1 MMGNQPIIILKEG
14 TNRERGRTAQSNNI
28 MAARAIADAVRTT
41 LGPRGMDKMLVDS
54 LGDVV
59 ITNDGA
65 TILKEIDVEHPA
77 AKMVIEV
84 SKAQD
89 EEVGDGTTTAVV
101 LAGELLKNS
110 EELIENVHPTL
121 IVKGYRLAADKAV
134 EILRNIAVEINTKSD
149 KDLRIVP
156 TTAMYSKSASTDK
169 ELLADISVRAIR
181 AVTEPGPEGAIVA
194 DIDNIQ
200 IIKKV
205 GGSIADTQLVEG
217 IIVDKERVHSG
228 MPRSVKNAKIALL
241 NLALEV
247 KKPEVDTTIQ
257 ITDPSKLAQFLG
269 EEENILRKMVEQVQG
284 VGATVVFAQK
294 GIDDLAQHFL
304 AKAGVY
310 AVRRV
315 KKSDLDKLERATGG
329 RIVSN
334 LDDLD
339 KQDLGKAELVEERK
353 IGDEQMTF
361 VTGCPKPTSVSV
373 LIRGGTEHVVDEVE
387 RTLHDALGVTSTV
400 VEDGG
405 KVLAGGGAPEVEVAL
420 RLREWAPTVGGR
432 EQLAI
437 EAFADALEVIPRT
450 LAENAGLDSINI
462 LVDLREAHGKK
473 GTTMGVNV
481 FTGKVEDMR
490 KNQVLEPLKGK
501 IQAIRGATEVATMI
515 LRIDDVIAAKS
526 TKGAG
531 PPRGGAGGMP
541 PGMGGMGGGMGDMD
555 F

>member
-1 MMGNQPIIILKEG
+1 MGNQPIIILKEG
-14 TNRERGRTAQSNNI
+14 TQRDRGRSAQSNNI
-28 MAARAIADAVRTT
+28 MAARAIADAVRST

-101 LAGELLKNS
+101 LAGELLKNA
-110 EELIENVHPTL
+110 EDLIENVHPTL
-121 IVKGYRLAADKAV
+121 IVKGYRIAADKAV
-134 EILRNIAVEINTKSD
+134 EILKSIAVEVNTKSD
-149 KDLRIVP
+149 KDLRIIP

-181 AVTEPGPEGAIVA
+181 AVTETKDDGGVVA

-200 IIKKV
+200 IIKKQ
-205 GGSIADTQLVEG
+205 GGSIADTQLIEG
-217 IIVDKERVHSG
+217 IIVDKERVHSA
-228 MPRSVKNAKIALL
+228 MPRSMKNGKIALL

-269 EEENILRKMVEQVQG
+269 EEENILRRMVEQVQDS
-284 VGATVVFAQK
+284 GATVVFTQK

-304 AKAGVY
+304 AKAGIY

-353 IGDEQMTF
+353 IGEDAMTF
-361 VTGCPKPTSVSV
+361 VTGCPKPTSVSI
-373 LIRGGTEHVVDEVE
+373 LIRGGTEHVIDEVE

-420 RLREWAPTVGGR
+420 RLREWAPQVGGR

-450 LAENAGLDSINI
+450 LAENAGLDAINI

-473 GTTMGVNV
+473 QVTAGVNV
-481 FTGKVEDMR
+481 FTGKVEDMK

-501 IQAIRGATEVATMI
+501 VQAIRGATEVATMI
-515 LRIDDVIAAKS
+515 LRIDDVIASKS
-526 TKGAG
+526 SKGAKGG
-531 PPRGGAGGMP
+531 PPGGGMP
-541 PGMGGMGGGMGDMD
+541 PGMGGMGGDMGGMD

>member
-1 MMGNQPIIILKEG
+1 MLGNQPIIILKEG
-14 TNRERGRTAQSNNI
+14 TQRERGRTAQSNNI

-101 LAGELLKNS
+101 LAGELLKNA
-110 EELIENVHPTL
+110 EDLIENVHPTL
-121 IVKGYRLAADKAV
+121 IVKGYRLAAEKAV
-134 EILRNIAVEINTKSD
+134 EVLEGIAVDINTKSD
-149 KDLRIVP
+149 KDLRTVP

-169 ELLADISVRAIR
+169 ELLADIAVRAIR
-181 AVTEPGPEGAIVA
+181 AVTEVKDGEPVA
-194 DIDNIQ
+194 DIDNVQ
-200 IIKKV
+200 IIKKQ
-205 GGSIADTQLVEG
+205 GGSIADTQLIEG

-228 MPRSVKNAKIALL
+228 MPRNVKGARIALL

-247 KKPEVDTTIQ
+247 KKPEVDATIQ
-257 ITDPSKLAQFLG
+257 ITDPAKLQQFLS
-269 EEENILRKMVEQVQG
+269 EEENILRRMVEQVQAS
-284 VGATVVFAQK
+284 GANAVFAQK

-304 AKAGVY
+304 AKASIY

-315 KKSDLDKLERATGG
+315 KKSDLEKLERATGG

-339 KQDLGKAELVEERK
+339 KSDLGQAELVEERK
-353 IGDEQMTF
+353 IGEDLMTF
-361 VTGCPKPTSVSV
+361 VTGCKKPTSVSV

-420 RLREWAPTVGGR
+420 KLREWAPTVGGR

-437 EAFADALEVIPRT
+437 EAFADAMEVIPRT

-473 GTTMGVNV
+473 QPYAGVNV

-490 KNQVLEPLKGK
+490 KNQVLEPLRGK
-501 IQAIRGATEVATMI
+501 TQAIKGATEVATMI
-515 LRIDDVIAAKS
+515 LRIDDVIASKGG
-526 TKGAG
+526 KGAKPPKGG
-531 PPRGGAGGMP
+531 PP
-541 PGMGGMGGGMGDMD
+541 GGMGDMGGDMD

>member
-14 TNRERGRTAQSNNI
+14 TNRERGRSAQTNNI

-101 LAGELLKNS
+101 LAGELLKNA
-110 EELIENVHPTL
+110 EDLIENVHPTL
-121 IVKGYRLAADKAV
+121 IVKGYRLAATKAV
-134 EILRNIAVEINTKSD
+134 EILNGIAININAKSD

-169 ELLADISVRAIR
+169 ELLSDISVRAIR
-181 AVTEPGPEGAIVA
+181 AVTEEQNGALVA

-200 IIKKV
+200 IVKKP
-205 GGSIADTQLVEG
+205 GGTIADTQLIEG

-228 MPRSVKNAKIALL
+228 MPKVVKGAKVALL
-241 NLALEV
+241 NVALEV
-247 KKPEVDTTIQ
+247 KKPEVDATIQ
-257 ITDPSKLAQFLG
+257 ITDPASLQEFLG
-269 EEENILRKMVEQVQG
+269 EEENILRRMVDRVAET
-284 VGATVVFAQK
+284 GATVVFAQK
-294 GIDDLAQHFL
+294 GIDDIAQHFL
-304 AKAGVY
+304 AKQGIY

-329 RIVSN
+329 RVVSN
-334 LDDLD
+334 LEDLD
-339 KQDLGKAELVEERK
+339 KGDLGQADLVEERK
-353 IGDEQMTF
+353 IGDESMTF
-361 VTGCPKPTSVSV
+361 VTGCKKPTSVSI
-373 LIRGGTEHVVDEVE
+373 LIRGGTEHVIDEVE

-400 VEDGG
+400 VEDQG

-437 EAFADALEVIPRT
+437 EAFADSLEVIPRT

-473 GTTMGVNV
+473 NPYAGVNV
-481 FTGKVEDMR
+481 FTGKVEDMK
-490 KNQVLEPLKGK
+490 KNNVLEPLRGK
-501 IQAIRGATEVATMI
+501 VQAIKGATEVATMI
-515 LRIDDVIAAKS
+515 LRIDDVIAAK
-526 TKGAG
+526 KGAG
-531 PPRGGAGGMP
+531 APKGGPPGGMG
-541 PGMGGMGGGMGDMD
+541 GMGGMGGGMGDMD

>member
-1 MMGNQPIIILKEG
+1 MMGNQPVIILKEG
-14 TNRERGRTAQSNNI
+14 TNRERGRTAQGNNI

-84 SKAQD
+84 SKTQD

-101 LAGELLKNS
+101 LAGELLKQA

-134 EILRNIAVEINTKSD
+134 EILKEMALNINIKSD
-149 KDLRIVP
+149 KELAIIP
-156 TTAMYSKSASTDK
+156 STAMNSKSASTDK
-169 ELLADISVRAIR
+169 GPLSEIAVRAVR
-181 AVTEPGPEGAIVA
+181 AVTEEKNGKVVA

-200 IIKKV
+200 IIKKQ
-205 GGSIADTQLVEG
+205 GGSVADTNLIEG
-217 IIVDKERVHSG
+217 VIVDKERVHTG
-228 MPRSVKNAKIALL
+228 MPRTVSSAKIALL
-241 NLALEV
+241 NAALEV
-247 KKPEVDTTIQ
+247 KKPEVDAQIQ
-257 ITDPSKLAQFLG
+257 ITDPARLQAFLM
-269 EEENILRKMVEQVQG
+269 EEENILRRQVD
-284 VGATVVFAQK
+284 VVAKSGATVVFCQK
-294 GIDDLAQHFL
+294 GIDDVAQHFL

-315 KKSDLDKLERATGG
+315 KKSDLEKLERATGG

-334 LDDLD
+334 LDDLAKD
-339 KQDLGKAELVEERK
+339 DLGHAGLVEERK
-353 IGDEQMTF
+353 VGDDAMTF
-361 VTGCPKPTSVSV
+361 VTGCKNPRSVSILV
-373 LIRGGTEHVVDEVE
+373 RGGTEHVVDELE

-400 VEDGG
+400 VEDQGQ
-405 KVLAGGGAPEVEVAL
+405 VLPGGGAPEVEVAL

-437 EAFADALEVIPRT
+437 EMFADAVEVIPRT

-473 GTTMGVNV
+473 QRAAGVNV
-481 FTGKVEDMR
+481 FNGKVEDMQ
-490 KNQVLEPLKGK
+490 KNGVLEPLKGK
-501 IQAIRGATEVATMI
+501 IQAVRGATEVATMI
-515 LRIDDVIAAKS
+515 LRIDDVIAAK
-526 TKGAG
+526 KGAG
-531 PPRGGAGGMP
+531 GGKGGMP
-541 PGMGGMGGGMGDMD
+541 PGGPGGDGDMD